1 MSGKTI
7 SEKILARQSG
17 NSNLS
22 PGDIVWAQ
30 PNVAM
35 MDDPLGPKMIEHE
48 LRRLGNQIKFPERI
62 VVISDHCAPP
72 STILQ
77 ADLLTLTRNWAK
89 EYQITRF
96 HEYEGICHQVMV
108 EKGYVRPGELT
119 VGTDSHTV
127 MGGALGSFSTGIG
140 STEMLG
146 VLITGEMWFKVP
158 ETIQIKFD
166 GTLPDGVMAKDL
178 ILRVLGDFGNGG
190 LTYRAIEFSG
200 STIDEMEVDQRL
212 CLSNMTVEGG
222 AKAGLIQPDLKTF
235 DYLKT
240 KMEPG
245 NFESLEPAYPDV
257 DANYCESKR
266 YQTEEIRPLIA
277 LPHNPENVAP
287 IEEVEKVELDQAYI
301 GSCAGGRL
309 SDLVAAALILK
320 GRKVSSSIRMIV
332 CPASRTVYQQALK
345 QRILD
350 ILYESGAIITAAGC
364 GACGGGHSGVL
375 GANERCISSTNRNF
389 KGRMGDPSSMVY
401 LASPLSVAASAVTGK
416 ITDPRIFLD

>member
-1 MSGKTI
+1 
-7 SEKILARQSG
+7 
-17 NSNLS
+17 
-22 PGDIVWAQ
+22 
-30 PNVAM
+30 
-35 MDDPLGPKMIEHE
+35 
-48 LRRLGNQIKFPERI
+48 
-62 VVISDHCAPP
+62 
-72 STILQ
+72 
-77 ADLLTLTRNWAK
+77 
-89 EYQITRF
+89 
-96 HEYEGICHQVMV
+96 
-108 EKGYVRPGELT
+108 
-119 VGTDSHTV
+119 
-127 MGGALGSFSTGIG
+127 
-140 STEMLG
+140 
-146 VLITGEMWFKVP
+146 MWFKVP

-309 SDLVAAALILK
+309 SDLAAAALILK
-320 GRKVSSSIRMIV
+320 DRKVSSSIRMIV

-345 QRILD
+345 QGILD